1 MNVIIGGISLAF
13 AEIVAEQA
21 LHLQHHYGV
30 NLGIAIMP
38 VSFII
43 FLVVLYFLIKKR
55 KNAKDAKYALP
66 GEKIAE
72 LEKLMRED
80 LWNN

>member
-1 MNVIIGGISLAF
+1 LTF

-30 NLGIAIMP
+30 NLGIAIIP

-43 FLVVLYFLIKKR
+43 FLAAIYFLIKMG

-66 GEKIAE
+66 EEKIAE
-72 LEKLMRED
+72 LEKLMQND
-80 LWNN
+80 F

>member
-1 MNVIIGGISLAF
+1 LTF

-38 VSFII
+38 VSLII
-43 FLVVLYFLIKKR
+43 FLAAIYFLIKKG
-55 KNAKDAKYALP
+55 KPGGVKYVLP
-66 GEKIAE
+66 EEKIAE
-72 LEKLMRED
+72 LEKLMQNDFRD
-80 LWNN
+80 N

>member
-1 MNVIIGGISLAF
+1 MTF

-30 NLGIAIMP
+30 NLGIAIIP

-43 FLVVLYFLIKKR
+43 FLAAIYFLIKMG

-66 GEKIAE
+66 EEKIAE
-72 LEKLMRED
+72 LEKLMQND
-80 LWNN
+80 F

>member
-1 MNVIIGGISLAF
+1 MTF

-30 NLGIAIMP
+30 NLGIAIIP

-43 FLVVLYFLIKKR
+43 FLAAIYFLIKMG

-66 GEKIAE
+66 EEKIAE
-72 LEKLMRED
+72 LEKLMKSMPEK
-80 LWNN
+80 